1 MERHGFIDEFKEAL
15 TLKYE
20 EHHPEK
26 GDSWKDC
33 PLGFLWNKFYEEVSE
48 VCERAA
54 AQYEPDGETVRE
66 LEDVA
71 LVAAMLWAREK
82 ENLMNSLAEK
92 LPENFLDGV
101 YARR

>member
-1 MERHGFIDEFKEAL
+1 MDTGFIDEFRDMME
-15 TLKYE
+15 LKYA

-33 PLGFLWNKFYEEVSE
+33 SISFLWDKFYEEVLE

-54 AQYEPDGETVRE
+54 SQYEPDKDTMSE
-66 LEDVA
+66 LVDAA

-82 ENLMNSLAEK
+82 DNLIDHMAER